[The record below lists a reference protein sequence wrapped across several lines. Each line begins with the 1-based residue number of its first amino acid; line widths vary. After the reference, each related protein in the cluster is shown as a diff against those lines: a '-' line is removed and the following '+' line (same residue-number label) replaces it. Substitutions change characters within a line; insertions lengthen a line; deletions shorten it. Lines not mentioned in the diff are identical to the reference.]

1 VPGRPTWVAEQLA
14 RRGIGDERVLD
25 AMARVPREAFVPDGL
40 APLAYSDRPLALPFG
55 QTISQPYVVAY
66 MCEALALQGNERVLD
81 VGTGSGYAAAVL
93 AELAGEVDSVELIP
107 ELARAASAA
116 LAAAGYERVSVH
128 VGDGSLGL
136 SSRAPFD
143 AIAVAAASPVLPPAL
158 WEQLGAGGRIVLPL
172 GGRSMQRLCAFC
184 RTAEGP
190 RLLSSMP
197 ARFVPLV
204 S

>member
-1 VPGRPTWVAEQLA
+1 VAGRPAWVAEQLA
-14 RRGIGDERVLD
+14 SRGIGDERVLD
-25 AMARVPREAFVPDGL
+25 AMARVPRERFVPDEL
-40 APLAYSDRPLALPFG
+40 RPLAYSDRALALPFG
-55 QTISQPYVVAY
+55 QTISQPFVVAY
-66 MCEALALQGNERVLD
+66 MCEALALRGDERVLD

-107 ELARAASAA
+107 ELARNASAA
-116 LAAAGYERVSVH
+116 LAATGYERVSVH
-128 VGDGSLGL
+128 VGDGALGL

-143 AIAVAAASPVLPPAL
+143 AIAVAAASAVLPPAL
-158 WEQLGAGGRIVLPL
+158 WQQLGVGGRIVLPL
-172 GGRSMQRLCAFC
+172 GGRSMQRLCVFSRA
-184 RTAEGP
+184 AEGP